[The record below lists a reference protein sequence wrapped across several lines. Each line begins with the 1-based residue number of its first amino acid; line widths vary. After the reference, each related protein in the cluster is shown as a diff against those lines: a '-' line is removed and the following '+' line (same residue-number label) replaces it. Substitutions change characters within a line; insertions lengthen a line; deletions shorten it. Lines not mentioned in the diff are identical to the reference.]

1 MPNALL
7 LGYDLDQP
15 SFRHRM
21 RSIVEPL
28 TAAGWS
34 VRMERLPGG
43 RYGLR
48 TWERRHLLR
57 WADVTILHQIKLAA
71 LEARLFAAFSRH
83 RVFDVDDAIYVRK
96 PRALGEPAGDS
107 VWRRRKFAATCRW
120 VECVAAGN
128 EVLAGVARQSA
139 VETVILPTSIDTAA
153 YAGAATT
160 AADAAHTAADAAPK
174 IVWIGS
180 PENLV
185 YLNLIR
191 PALTRLTA
199 RHPTLTLRVICSRF
213 PDWPGVNVERVAWSA
228 ATEAHALA
236 SADIGVMPLTDDE
249 WARGKCA
256 FKLLQYMAA
265 ALPCVASPIGANTEA
280 VLDGVTGFHARNDLE
295 WEAALGR
302 LVESAAL
309 RAQFGAA
316 GHAHVTERYAM
327 QRYQAR
333 YVALLVRLAAR

>member
-1 MPNALL
+1 MP
-7 LGYDLDQP
+7 
-15 SFRHRM
+15 
-21 RSIVEPL
+21 
-28 TAAGWS
+28 
-34 VRMERLPGG
+34 
-43 RYGLR
+43 
-48 TWERRHLLR
+48 
-57 WADVTILHQIKLAA
+57 
-71 LEARLFAAFSRH
+71 
-83 RVFDVDDAIYVRK
+83 
-96 PRALGEPAGDS
+96 
-107 VWRRRKFAATCRW
+107 
-120 VECVAAGN
+120 
-128 EVLAGVARQSA
+128 
-139 VETVILPTSIDTAA
+139 
-153 YAGAATT
+153 
-160 AADAAHTAADAAPK
+160 PK